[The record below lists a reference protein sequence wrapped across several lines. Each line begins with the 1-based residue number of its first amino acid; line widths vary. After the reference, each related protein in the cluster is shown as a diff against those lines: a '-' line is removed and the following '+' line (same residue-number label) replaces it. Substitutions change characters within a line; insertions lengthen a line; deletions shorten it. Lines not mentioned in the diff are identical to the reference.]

1 MIAEKLKNLVVV
13 KGGKRLP
20 KGAGYSDV
28 ETQHPYI
35 RVCDFKLNSIKTD
48 DLKYISHEI
57 HTKIS
62 RYIID
67 HEDVFISIAGTIGLA
82 GIIPESLSG
91 ANLTENAA
99 KLVIE
104 DKNKLNKKY
113 LSWILNT
120 DGQNQIKQAT
130 KATSQPKLAL
140 FRIED
145 IKIPLPPLAEQRRI
159 AAILDKADAIRR
171 KQQQAIDL
179 CDHFLKALFID
190 MFGDPVTNPKDWEVK
205 KLGDFLSL
213 KPTIGTIQPVS
224 DEGTHKVVR
233 VGEIGSRQVNLEA
246 CKNIIPTEKEYERS
260 LLDEGDLILARAI
273 GSEKLLGKASL
284 FDGEEENVFF
294 DSHVMRIRCDQKKLV
309 PLFVYWWLSTD
320 GGRALFMKRAGR
332 TAVQFNINGKQFC
345 LIDIAVPPL
354 DLQNKF
360 AEIVKKTEVKKA
372 KMQKSLDRLNDNFNA
387 LSQKAFKGEL

>member
-1 MIAEKLKNLVVV
+1 VIAEKLKNLVVV

-113 LSWILNT
+113 LSWFFEYRW
-120 DGQNQIKQAT
+120 
-130 KATSQPKLAL
+130 PKS
-140 FRIED
+140 
-145 IKIPLPPLAEQRRI
+145 
-159 AAILDKADAIRR
+159 
-171 KQQQAIDL
+171 
-179 CDHFLKALFID
+179 
-190 MFGDPVTNPKDWEVK
+190 N
-205 KLGDFLSL
+205 
-213 KPTIGTIQPVS
+213 
-224 DEGTHKVVR
+224 
-233 VGEIGSRQVNLEA
+233 
-246 CKNIIPTEKEYERS
+246 
-260 LLDEGDLILARAI
+260 
-273 GSEKLLGKASL
+273 
-284 FDGEEENVFF
+284 
-294 DSHVMRIRCDQKKLV
+294 
-309 PLFVYWWLSTD
+309 
-320 GGRALFMKRAGR
+320 
-332 TAVQFNINGKQFC
+332 
-345 LIDIAVPPL
+345 
-354 DLQNKF
+354 
-360 AEIVKKTEVKKA
+360 
-372 KMQKSLDRLNDNFNA
+372 
-387 LSQKAFKGEL
+387 

>member
-1 MIAEKLKNLVVV
+1 VIAEKLKNLVVV